1 MSQPLGITIQNP
13 PDHDA
18 ESLILKAVRSI
29 RYGAVEVVIHNA
41 RVVQIERREK
51 LRFAPSQ
58 G

>member
-1 MSQPLGITIQNP
+1 MGEETRIENL
-13 PDHDA
+13 PDQEA

-29 RYGAVEVVIHNA
+29 RYGSVEVTIHNP

-51 LRFAPSQ
+51 LRLMASQ